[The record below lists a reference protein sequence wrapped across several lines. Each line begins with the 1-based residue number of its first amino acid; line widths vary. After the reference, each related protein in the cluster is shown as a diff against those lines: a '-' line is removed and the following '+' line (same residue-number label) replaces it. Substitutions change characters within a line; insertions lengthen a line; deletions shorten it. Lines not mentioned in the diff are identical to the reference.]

1 MAKQKMTKNLLP
13 TTGEKV
19 HFEQTFRGKYRGFA
33 LFLIC
38 CALLIAAF
46 AISSVWVKS
55 EENGW
60 WESLI
65 KEAGENKTDTSDL
78 QQSQSTVPTEDSNE
92 DGVEVPMPES
102 ATPIVREDLSYL
114 SLGEGYV
121 HNETAYTPDVQ
132 SLLQR
137 ELDLTNGKPPAVL
150 ILHTHTSEGYLPA
163 DTAFI
168 TEPLGMLTYTR
179 DSNTNVL
186 AVGQALADALQ
197 KKGITAIH
205 CTVMHDASGLSG
217 AYERSA
223 ETVKGYLEEYPE
235 ICLVIDLHRDAVL
248 NAKGEAVA
256 AVSEIDGKSVAQ
268 VMAVVGTDGNGTP
281 HEGWEDNLALALQL
295 RKCLNQ
301 SGNLCRP
308 VSLRNAS
315 FYQELAPYALLLE
328 IGTAAG
334 SVEEAVSAAELV
346 GEAIASLLY

>member
-1 MAKQKMTKNLLP
+1 MDQRQIRESLP
-13 TTGEKV
+13 SSAEKI
-19 HFEQTFRGKYRGFA
+19 QLDGTFRTKYRGFA
-33 LFLIC
+33 VFLIC
-38 CALLIAAF
+38 CALLLAAF
-46 AISSVWVKS
+46 AFSAVWMNRGGFDWFFSKN
-55 EENGW
+55 ENVGT
-60 WESLI
+60 ET
-65 KEAGENKTDTSDL
+65 GDGTDTGSETE
-78 QQSQSTVPTEDSNE
+78 STPTSEGE
-92 DGVEVPMPES
+92 IPEELPAD
-102 ATPIVREDLSYL
+102 ATPIVSMDLSYP
-114 SLGEGYV
+114 SLGTSYI
-121 HNETAYTPDVQ
+121 HNETVYTPSV
-132 SLLQR
+132 SELLAR
-137 ELDLTNGKPPAVL
+137 TLTLPKSTDKPTVL
-150 ILHTHTSEGYLPA
+150 ILHTHTSESYLPK
-163 DTAFI
+163 DTAYV
-168 TEPLGMLTYTR
+168 TSPMGDLTYSR
-179 DSNTNVL
+179 DPLQNML
-186 AVGQALADALQ
+186 AVGETLTRVLNE
-197 KKGITAIH
+197 KGITAIH

-235 ICLVIDLHRDAVL
+235 ICLVIDRHRDAVL

-256 AVSEIDGKSVAQ
+256 AVSEIDRKSVAQ

-315 FYQELAPYALLLE
+315 FYQELSPYALLLE